1 MLSMKKHILT
11 SFFCTLIFFQS
22 SSAQETKWY
31 NLPTAPKTLIIGA
44 GPTFFGANLKGGVFL
59 NKHFLLG
66 GSIEVHEL
74 LSSRKEAGVYLRKYV
89 NSNRLSFFIQAGP
102 SYGSFQ
108 AWDIHMDIDNETHVT
123 PPLYHRLKLN
133 GVAGAEI
140 RITPLISIE
149 GEVGIGRIMN
159 TDWWAPSI
167 RSSINFRFY
176 KWGRTNYRKYV
187 PFLRLAPAAARRA
200 KTRPKAA

>member
-1 MLSMKKHILT
+1 MKKYILT
-11 SFFCTLIFFQS
+11 SFFCILIFPQS

-31 NLPTAPKTLIIGA
+31 NLPTALKTQMIGV
-44 GPTFFGANLKGGVFL
+44 GPTFFGVNLKGGIFL
-59 NKHFLLG
+59 KKHFLLG
-66 GSIEVHEL
+66 ASMEAHEL
-74 LSSRKEAGVYLRKYV
+74 FSSRKEAGVFLRKYV
-89 NSNRLSFFIQAGP
+89 NSNRLSFFIQAGA

-108 AWDIHMDIDNETHVT
+108 AWDLDMDNETPGT
-123 PPLYHRLKLN
+123 PPLYYRPKMN

-167 RSSINFRFY
+167 RSSINFRFH
-176 KWGRTNYRKYV
+176 KK
-187 PFLRLAPAAARRA
+187 
-200 KTRPKAA
+200 

>member
-1 MLSMKKHILT
+1 MKKYILT
-11 SFFCTLIFFQS
+11 SFFCSLIFFQN

-31 NLPTAPKTLIIGA
+31 NLPTAPKTVMVGA
-44 GPTFFGANLKGGVFL
+44 GPTFFGANLKGGIFL
-59 NKHFLLG
+59 KKHFLSG
-66 GSIEVHEL
+66 ASMEVHEL
-74 LSSRKEAGVYLRKYV
+74 LSSRKEAGVFLRKYV
-89 NSNRLSFFIQAGP
+89 NSNRFSFFIQAGP

-108 AWDIHMDIDNETHVT
+108 AWDLDMDNETPGR

-140 RITPLISIE
+140 RITPEISIE

-176 KWGRTNYRKYV
+176 KK
-187 PFLRLAPAAARRA
+187 
-200 KTRPKAA
+200 

>member
-1 MLSMKKHILT
+1 MKKYILLS
-11 SFFCTLIFFQS
+11 SFCILNFSQS

-31 NLPTAPKTLIIGA
+31 NLPTAPKTLMVGA
-44 GPTFFGANLKGGVFL
+44 GPTFFGANFKGGIFL
-59 NKHFLLG
+59 KKHLLLG
-66 GSIEVHEL
+66 ASMEVHEL

-108 AWDIHMDIDNETHVT
+108 AWDIHMDIDNEAPGS

-149 GEVGIGRIMN
+149 GEMGIGRIMN

-176 KWGRTNYRKYV
+176 KR
-187 PFLRLAPAAARRA
+187 
-200 KTRPKAA
+200 